1 MKPATSGV
9 RNVNGRNAYKST
21 VIPNIK
27 SNDPKKKNIIIT
39 INIYI
44 YIYKAKNIPNLIPL
58 SLCRSHLR
66 HNDELPNSD
75 NFRHRLPSKYSNH
88 I

>member
-1 MKPATSGV
+1 MSMEGMLTNRLSSPTSK
-9 RNVNGRNAYKST
+9 AM
-21 VIPNIK
+21 IQ
-27 SNDPKKKNIIIT
+27 KKNIIIT